1 MYFHHSWN
9 KWEENAKTTF
19 PLIKDHV
26 LLPKASKLSDVNE
39 SFKKILKEDTI
50 NQIIDLIPDEW
61 LEWRELL
68 LSPTE
73 IRDIYKEYFKIRLQ
87 HADQFVKEAQDAR

>member
-1 MYFHHSWN
+1 M
-9 KWEENAKTTF
+9 
-19 PLIKDHV
+19 
-26 LLPKASKLSDVNE
+26 LLPKASKLSEVNE
-39 SFKKILKEDTI
+39 SFKKILNEDTI

-87 HADQFVKEAQDAR
+87 YADQFVKEAQDAR